1 MVPITTSNLARQVRE
16 RLRQIESQ
24 LKRLQTER
32 EELRAAVSSKPTNAS
47 AAPHMPTNS
56 AKPSAA
62 IRNALSKAKK
72 AEWAEVRRL
81 GLRSLAELVAHR
93 RKQGAK
99 SKPVAVRPKAA

>member
-1 MVPITTSNLARQVRE
+1 MPITTSNLAKQVRE

-32 EELRAAVSSKPTNAS
+32 EELRAAVSSQPSNSSASLHKPT
-47 AAPHMPTNS
+47 HS

-81 GLRSLAELVAHR
+81 GLRSLAELVAYR
-93 RKQGAK
+93 RKQPTK
-99 SKPVAVRPKAA
+99 SKPVAVRAKAA